1 MIPLDD
7 SAISLIKHALD
18 AVCDV
23 DDEGNHHNVGS
34 DMTLSQLLESW
45 SQDVLAGVDDVGF
58 CAFVDVDG
66 VVRTETAKSHTRAVV
81 PTPSEPRLCA
91 GQEFATPDRNP
102 LQSALSGIT
111 ALREVFEELFSDSR
125 PGETS
130 DELSA
135 TSGFVAPGGRDG
147 V

>member
-1 MIPLDD
+1 MGRSNSPR
-7 SAISLIKHALD
+7 
-18 AVCDV
+18 
-23 DDEGNHHNVGS
+23 GS
-34 DMTLSQLLESW
+34 WWEQ
-45 SQDVLAGVDDVGF
+45 QDQRIRECLGCGHQAGVDDVGF
-58 CAFVDVDG
+58 RAFVDVDG
-66 VVRTETAKSHTRAVV
+66 VVRTETAKSHTRAVI